1 MDDQY
6 DDRPAA
12 RVVCLDRDGRV
23 LLMHWYDQVSRAA
36 VWEPPG
42 GGIDPG
48 ESALEAARRELAEET
63 GLPGAAVLD
72 RHVLVERDFSWLGV
86 RYVKTEPFFLA
97 RFDGVRPEVA
107 PKGLTDEERAAYL
120 GYTWAEE
127 LPAGVDPPDLAK
139 VVERLVTDAPA
150 S

>member
-1 MDDQY
+1 MEDQY

-12 RVVCLDRDGRV
+12 RVICLDRDGRV
-23 LLMHWYDQVSRAA
+23 LLMHWYDQVSRGE

-97 RFDGVRPEVA
+97 RFDEVRPEVA
-107 PKGLTDEERAAYL
+107 PQGLTDEERTAYL
-120 GYTWAEE
+120 GYAWAEE
-127 LPAGVDPPDLAK
+127 LPAEVEPPDLAK
-139 VVERLVTDAPA
+139 VVERLVTPA